1 MSFYLKENTTNSYI
15 QFVGNQYSYI
25 SNPDKKH
32 LFKDVDK
39 AANIVLNHSIVDK
52 FLSKRVFSIYH
63 AETNSLVYD
72 KLVSDIAN
80 KGLIRLNI
88 SKAILNMQ
96 ESLSEAPITS
106 GNPIEMEFKDSIS
119 PAVSHSNCAKAMID
133 GDNLPIKDSTKRYQ
147 ASEYSRNKILPPL
160 EAMSKTFEN
169 ITSAINSLP
178 SNEDLAT
185 QLGDY
190 NAKVVDI
197 LHYIEFSHLD
207 ACSGYLTFKKL
218 QDVLIARRTVKE
230 QMEIINKLENCG
242 LIAEKI
248 NAANNQA
255 KKTLEES
262 RSYCP
267 RSDIDI
273 FD

>member
-1 MSFYLKENTTNSYI
+1 MSFYLKETTTNSYV

-32 LFKDVDK
+32 LFKDIDK

-52 FLSKRVFSIYH
+52 FLSNRVFSIYH
-63 AETNSLVYD
+63 TETGNLVYD
-72 KLVSDIAN
+72 KLVSNVAN
-80 KGLIRLNI
+80 KGLILLSV
-88 SKAILNMQ
+88 SKAVLSLQ
-96 ESLSEAPITS
+96 ESLGEAPVTN
-106 GNPIEMEFKDSIS
+106 GNPIEMEFKDSVS
-119 PAVSHSNCAKAMID
+119 PTVSHSNCAKAMID
-133 GDNLPIKDSTKRYQ
+133 GDELPVKDSNKRYQ
-147 ASEYSRNKILPPL
+147 ASEYSRNKILPSL

-190 NAKVVDI
+190 NAQVVDI

-218 QDVLIARRTVKE
+218 QDVLISRRTVKE

-242 LIAEKI
+242 LIVEKI
-248 NAANNQA
+248 NAANNRA

>member
-1 MSFYLKENTTNSYI
+1 MSFYLKETTTNSYV

-39 AANIVLNHSIVDK
+39 AANIVLNHSLVDK
-52 FLSKRVFSIYH
+52 FLSV
-63 AETNSLVYD
+63 
-72 KLVSDIAN
+72 
-80 KGLIRLNI
+80 LN
-88 SKAILNMQ
+88 LQ
-96 ESLSEAPITS
+96 ESLGEAPVTN
-106 GNPIEMEFKDSIS
+106 GNPIEMKFKDSVLPFI
-119 PAVSHSNCAKAMID
+119 SHSNCAKAMID
-133 GDNLPIKDSTKRYQ
+133 GDELPVKDSNKRYQ

-178 SNEDLAT
+178 SNENLAT

-190 NAKVVDI
+190 NAQVIDI

-207 ACSGYLTFKKL
+207 
-218 QDVLIARRTVKE
+218 
-230 QMEIINKLENCG
+230 ENCG
-242 LIAEKI
+242 LIVEKI
-248 NAANNQA
+248 NAANNRA

-262 RSYCP
+262 RSYYP